1 MEISPRWRALNWFKY
16 KAKKRRLLYL
26 LVLFGFTLENKY
38 WLAIPFFVHKSLAIG
53 GWGNGLKEPLN
64 FWYHHMNFQM
74 SIHVCCGIPSNILRF
89 ILQMGSQAKAK
100 LFQQHWCGISSNF
113 HIADMFDRSPSNS
126 DSCNKNHV
134 LSRVNTLICNLDSQC
149 NIQCPSSSAGISTS
163 NTAAYRSILKPLYNL
178 ISCEIRLYTDV
189 NL

>member
-16 KAKKRRLLYL
+16 KAKKRTTL
-26 LVLFGFTLENKY
+26 LVSAIWFYIGEQILASYTL
-38 WLAIPFFVHKSLAIG
+38 FVHKSLAIG

-74 SIHVCCGIPSNILRF
+74 NIHVCCGIHSNILRF